1 MDAAQRPLLV
11 SQVKGDDFWHSCPNL
26 LLCELKKIN
35 VDNRQQFIACIHRLT
50 ENIAPSRRFNLLDV
64 SEPLLKFEPDEWDTV
79 THQTLTLTRPD
90 YQVETNNHML
100 FIIMSHLRSID
111 ATEELNTA
119 QNRKSVFNT
128 CIVLQ
133 DSGKNTCFFKTADV
147 IPTIMTIPVAER
159 LDRAIRAVAE
169 LGDFANTIFEVEFL
183 RIALLTP
190 IGTPIER
197 DSLTKS
203 YACLYGQENYR
214 YFKALS
220 AERKI
225 AISILPNRLKLFLM
239 RDANNGMMPYEE
251 WLTLVFTD
259 DVKED
264 RLPSLIQEQ
273 ENGVR
278 KILFGN
284 KLTHKQKRMFIQ
296 ASVSGNYAV

>member
-1 MDAAQRPLLV
+1 
-11 SQVKGDDFWHSCPNL
+11 
-26 LLCELKKIN
+26 
-35 VDNRQQFIACIHRLT
+35 
-50 ENIAPSRRFNLLDV
+50 
-64 SEPLLKFEPDEWDTV
+64 
-79 THQTLTLTRPD
+79 
-90 YQVETNNHML
+90 
-100 FIIMSHLRSID
+100 
-111 ATEELNTA
+111 
-119 QNRKSVFNT
+119 
-128 CIVLQ
+128 
-133 DSGKNTCFFKTADV
+133 
-147 IPTIMTIPVAER
+147 MTIPVAER

-203 YACLYGQENYR
+203 YACLSGQENYR